1 MTKLKLT
8 LVAFLALASV
18 PALACACDEDCK
30 EGEIY
35 SDEAEMCVAD
45 TA

>member
-1 MTKLKLT
+1 MTKLKMILIA
-8 LVAFLALASV
+8 LMALASV
-18 PALACACDEDCK
+18 PAHACACDEQCK
-30 EGEIY
+30 DGEHY